1 MITNWLF
8 WAIPPKYVRSYFFTM
23 WLAMFIIPMYIFG
36 LHFTKLGF
44 IINLLWYDLVFYGW
58 VRAKQ
63 AIEGD
68 EQ

>member
-1 MITNWLF
+1 
-8 WAIPPKYVRSYFFTM
+8 M

-36 LHFTKLGF
+36 LNFTKLGL

-63 AIEGD
+63 TMEGD
-68 EQ
+68 EE

>member
-1 MITNWLF
+1 
-8 WAIPPKYVRSYFFTM
+8 
-23 WLAMFIIPMYIFG
+23 

-63 AIEGD
+63 AMEGD

>member
-8 WAIPPKYVRSYFFTM
+8 WAIPPKYVRTYFFT
-23 WLAMFIIPMYIFG
+23 IYIFG

-63 AIEGD
+63 AMEGD
-68 EQ
+68 EE